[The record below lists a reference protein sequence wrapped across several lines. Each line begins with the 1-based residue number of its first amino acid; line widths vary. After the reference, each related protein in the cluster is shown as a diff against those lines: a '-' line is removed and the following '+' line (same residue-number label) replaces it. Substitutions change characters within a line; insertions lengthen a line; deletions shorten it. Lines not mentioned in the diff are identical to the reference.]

1 MPKDKALIE
10 RIRPILSKR
19 KGFSE
24 KRMFGGVCF
33 ILNGNMCVGTWQ
45 GSLIVRL
52 DKWRHEQ
59 TLLEL
64 HTKPFDITG
73 RVMKGWALVERPGFE
88 SDDYLTA
95 WVDRAVKFAAALP
108 AK

>member
-33 ILNGNMCVGTWQ
+33 ILNGNMYRDLAGVA
-45 GSLIVRL
+45 
-52 DKWRHEQ
+52 H
-59 TLLEL
+59 
-64 HTKPFDITG
+64 
-73 RVMKGWALVERPGFE
+73 
-88 SDDYLTA
+88 
-95 WVDRAVKFAAALP
+95 RAP
-108 AK
+108 R